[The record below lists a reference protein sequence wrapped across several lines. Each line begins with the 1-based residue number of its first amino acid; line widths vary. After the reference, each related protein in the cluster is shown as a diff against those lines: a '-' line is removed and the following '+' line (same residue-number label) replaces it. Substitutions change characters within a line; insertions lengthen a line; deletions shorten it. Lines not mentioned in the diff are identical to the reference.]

1 MQSENKTI
9 TFIFF
14 LVIFYVIYKLRVETT
29 SGKQSSNIE
38 KMMVVNNKNKT
49 HGKYEKRNRCDKCD
63 KCNKC
68 NKCDN
73 CNKKYNSVEKYA
85 YYPEYEY
92 DDLWYGKTPFVWN
105 NGTRRPYWWGYPDYS
120 RVHRWFY
127 DTYRHLY

>member
-73 CNKKYNSVEKYA
+73 CNKKYKCYCFIFRLHIDKFA
-85 YYPEYEY
+85 HQ
-92 DDLWYGKTPFVWN
+92 N
-105 NGTRRPYWWGYPDYS
+105 NFD
-120 RVHRWFY
+120 
-127 DTYRHLY
+127 